1 MPSISISAE
10 GQEEKVQLDAA
21 IVTLGRGLES
31 DIRLKDIKSSRR
43 HCQIVK
49 IADGYKLVDLGSGN
63 GTFLNG
69 VAVKEQ
75 KLATG
80 DKIQIGQTV
89 ITFEGGAN
97 GKSAPAPARTGAAK
111 TATAGVPKT
120 TGAQKTATGR
130 VTTQAQPQTKPSTGR
145 VPTGQHAAA
154 KTQKSGGTSRIQKAA
169 AGSSPTALSRATT
182 GKITASSRKTT
193 SASEKFKLEAGKKK
207 SNPLVVILI
216 GAGAVVVLAVIGILF
231 MSGGNPEGEL
241 QLIKE
246 TIEKKLASAR
256 AAEDANDTRLAL
268 KLLKE
273 ALALAESKEA
283 FKGTVL
289 DIKGRIA
296 DVESQGGDVDRAN
309 KRWQEFKDE
318 YEKPPEQGKKPRDLL
333 DMARK
338 LKMDYGSSKLPWIAE
353 LTQRIEA
360 LENLIRTTDQIE
372 AKGEFQTFRN
382 DMNEKHKLT
391 KLETGM
397 FGPAIKE
404 WTETFIPKAK
414 EAGKTDVVRQA
425 ESEIGR
431 LQGRAKEVVLRLKNR
446 IDGMEKAEAAAAAK
460 QALEQVVGSEAEADA
475 RELVSKYP

>member
-97 GKSAPAPARTGAAK
+97 GKSAPAKTGAAK
-111 TATAGVPKT
+111 AATGGVPKT

-130 VTTQAQPQTKPSTGR
+130 VTTQAQPQTKPSTAR

-193 SASEKFKLEAGKKK
+193 SASEKFKIEAGKKK
-207 SNPLVVILI
+207 SNPIVVILI
-216 GAGAVVVLAVIGILF
+216 GAGVVVVLAVIGILF
-231 MSGGNPEGEL
+231 MGSGNAEGEL

-246 TIEKKLASAR
+246 KIEKKLVAAR
-256 AAEDANDTRLAL
+256 TAEDANDTKLAL
-268 KLLKE
+268 KHLQE
-273 ALALAESKEA
+273 ALALAEGKEA
-283 FKGTVL
+283 FKATVM

-296 DVESQGGDVDRAN
+296 DVEAQGGDVDRAN

-318 YEKPPEQGKKPRDLL
+318 YEKPPEQAKKVADLL

-338 LKMDYGSSKLPWIAE
+338 LKMDYGSSKLPWVAE
-353 LTQRIEA
+353 LGQRIEA
-360 LENLIRTTDQIE
+360 LENLDRTNKQIE
-372 AKGEFQTFRN
+372 AKGDFQNFRN
-382 DMNEKHKLT
+382 EMNEKHKLT

-414 EAGKTDVVRQA
+414 EAGKADVVRQA
-425 ESEIGR
+425 ESEVIK
-431 LQGRAKEVVLRLKNR
+431 LQGRCKEVVARLKNR
-446 IDGMEKAEAAAAAK
+446 IDGLEKAEAAAAAK
-460 QALEQVVGSEAEADA
+460 QALEQVAGSEAEADA
-475 RELVSKYP
+475 KELVSKHQ